1 MVDSTKEPLY
11 VLRRICHW
19 KWKLY
24 LCFLWHICE
33 FYTIRSMNIFCI
45 GAFIYIYSVHE
56 WFYHSAIIISVF
68 LLVGLFLIYLCMH
81 WYVCV
86 FFKIYSLIPINIRN
100 LVLYLSC
107 DWVILPPC
115 CCYIFLKLMCL
126 CILWKCSQRY
136 VCVLYTNP

>member
-1 MVDSTKEPLY
+1 MPLEVKTISMFFVTHLWILY
-11 VLRRICHW
+11 NTLHEYILHW
-19 KWKLY
+19 GIY
-24 LCFLWHICE
+24 IH
-33 FYTIRSMNIFCI
+33 IFCAWVI
-45 GAFIYIYSVHE
+45 LSQCYHYICV
-56 WFYHSAIIISVF
+56 